1 MSTPGRWWQSTIRVR
16 LTLLYAGAFFL
27 AGTMLVALMYFF
39 MGQALDQQVT
49 LRVGIAEEYLQTAD
63 SIQAD
68 TSQADTS
75 RSVIRIQDGMLA
87 QFQQDR
93 DNTLNTMLIVSLILL
108 GVVGLIGGGFGW
120 FLAGQVLHPL
130 QQITM
135 TARRIA
141 DRNLH
146 ERIDLIGPND
156 EIKDLADTLDAMLE
170 RLDRSFDS
178 QRRFVANASHELR
191 TPLTINRTLIEVAL
205 ENPQVNES
213 LRQLGATLLAV
224 NQRHERLINGLLTL
238 ADSEQRVVNPIPVD
252 LADIARHITTES
264 QSIAQTANVTLD
276 MHLQFAPVAGDP
288 ILLERLVYNLVDNAI
303 RYNLPEKGKVTIIT
317 SVVDHHACLSVENT
331 GQPIPA
337 YEIPGLFEP
346 FRRLSTTERLADTTN
361 SSLGRG
367 AGLGLSIVRSIARV
381 HGGDVH
387 ALPRENGGLILKVR
401 LPAVSEKSIEEG
413 TGEA

>member
-27 AGTMLVALMYFF
+27 AGAVLVALLYFF

-49 LRVGIAEEYLQTAD
+49 LRVGIAEEYLQTAESTQLD
-63 SIQAD
+63 A
-68 TSQADTS
+68 S
-75 RSVIRIQDGMLA
+75 RPVIRIQDGMLA
-87 QFQQDR
+87 QFRQDR
-93 DNTLNTMLIVSLILL
+93 DNTLNTMLIISLILL
-108 GVVGLIGGGFGW
+108 GVVGIIAGGFGW

-130 QQITM
+130 QQITL

-146 ERIDLIGPND
+146 ERIALTGPND

-178 QRRFVANASHELR
+178 QKRFVANASHELR
-191 TPLTINRTLIEVAL
+191 TPLAINRTLIEVAL
-205 ENPQVNES
+205 EAPQVTES
-213 LRQLGATLLAV
+213 LRQLGATLLTV
-224 NQRHERLINGLLTL
+224 NQRHERLIDGLLTL

-252 LADIARHITTES
+252 LADIARHI
-264 QSIAQTANVTLD
+264 IAELQDMAQKANVSLST
-276 MHLQFAPVAGDP
+276 HLQFAPVSGDP
-288 ILLERLVYNLVDNAI
+288 ILLERLVHNLVDNAI
-303 RYNLPEKGKVTIIT
+303 RYNLPEQGKVTILT
-317 SVVDHHACLSVENT
+317 SVVDHHACLTIENT

-346 FRRLSTTERLADTTN
+346 FRRLSTNERLADTVN
-361 SSLGRG
+361 KPSQGRG

-387 ALPRENGGLILKVR
+387 ALPREDGGLILKVR
-401 LPAVSEKSIEEG
+401 LPAVSEKSIEG
-413 TGEA
+413 TL